1 MQSSN
6 ILFMKNLTYIIIA
19 VVSVFCFSGCAVEEP
34 DYREKDYGYVQFKL
48 YKEAYYESLT
58 KADSKELSYLADA
71 TKVKVEFS
79 DGTNTL
85 SQTLVLNA
93 HDEAS
98 AEFGLR
104 SDKMK
109 LLAGTYEIISFT
121 LFGKLDQ
128 QIYEASPASNPAME
142 SEFTVV
148 PGGLSV
154 HDLLAKT
161 VERGHVK
168 FTLVK
173 DTSAF
178 VQTRASQKVREYT
191 FDEIKTIDIMLRNE
205 QDKTTLLKALPVDF
219 SQHFLENGDPSDGYQ
234 TSTAVCDTLIS
245 LPAGK
250 YTVDYYAAYEDVKGK
265 TLLERNEN
273 VNNTKKIIV
282 EDNVTTEHNMPV
294 RLYQSDKYIQDYYA
308 LKAIWEA
315 LDGPNWYYSGEDY
328 PAGTN
333 WDFNKD
339 VDLWGDQPGVSL
351 HSNGRVALISI
362 SDFGFRGKLP
372 KQIGVLTELTELYLG
387 THNDANQNEFD
398 PEKDKTL
405 ESGTR
410 DRMERHKQ
418 YLSAKYPPVQF
429 SEPIARALKEHGKV
443 IPETAMYETMTE
455 AQLIEPETGRMR
467 IGLKD
472 AVAGKLYN
480 RLEEISDKIWTLD
493 KLERLTIANGTLKKF
508 PEKPAD
514 MPADKGLMALTDL
527 EIYNCAELEDPTAAL
542 KAMPSLIS
550 LNFSQNSQKAKNGYD
565 ANALLHSL
573 AGEDSRSAKKIQILY
588 MNNMG
593 LSGKVDGSKL
603 ASMKSLGLLD
613 LSDNEIT
620 EVTTFGKDINLVQLH
635 LNNNKIAKLGTNGTL
650 FCGLADVETFSV
662 RNNKL
667 TEFPDIFDAKTKFG
681 MVSVDFS
688 YNNISKFA
696 GYERNAEGDDVLTG
710 ENKGIYVE
718 TLTLANNPIDR
729 YPLMFKDTDSK
740 IAYVNMRG
748 CGMTEIPDSAFTYD
762 NAVYLTS
769 FDLSY
774 NKLKD
779 IPHDFHAGNI
789 PYLYGLDLSYN
800 SFRIFPFEEFDMA
813 GLTVFALRGQRDASG
828 NRCLTDWPTGVYQH
842 VGLRGLYLGSND
854 IGVVDDIISTLCYY
868 LDISDNPNIV
878 FDASDICYAWQ
889 AGAYI
894 LLYDKTQ
901 TILNCPLMLE

>member
-1 MQSSN
+1 MKSLLLPVLAL
-6 ILFMKNLTYIIIA
+6 ILFSCT
-19 VVSVFCFSGCAVEEP
+19 VDEP

-48 YKEAYYESLT
+48 YKEASYPLV
-58 KADSKELSYLADA
+58 KAGSQDEGKTLAYLSDA
-71 TKVKVEFS
+71 TKVKVEFT
-79 DGTNTL
+79 DGTNLL
-85 SQTLVLNA
+85 SQTLVLNSY
-93 HDEAS
+93 DEAN

-104 SDKMK
+104 SDKIK

-121 LFGKLDQ
+121 LFGKMDE
-128 QIYEASPASNPAME
+128 QIYESSPASNPSMK

-148 PGGLSV
+148 SGGLSV
-154 HDLLAKT
+154 HDLLART
-161 VERGHVK
+161 AERGHVK

-178 VQTRASQKVREYT
+178 VQTKASQKIREYT
-191 FDEIKTIDIMLRNE
+191 FDEIKSIDIMVRND
-205 QDKTTLLKALPVDF
+205 QDRPTLLKALPVKF
-219 SQHFLENGDPSDGYQ
+219 SLHFLENEDSADGYY
-234 TSTAVCDTLIS
+234 TSSAVCDTLIS
-245 LPAGK
+245 LPAGN
-250 YTVDYYAAYEDVKGK
+250 YTVDYYATYEDEKGRN
-265 TLLERNEN
+265 LLERNEN
-273 VNNTKKIIV
+273 VKTVIVVNDNALTKH
-282 EDNVTTEHNMPV
+282 DMPV

-328 PAGTN
+328 PSGAN

-351 HSNGRVALISI
+351 HYNGRVALISI
-362 SDFGFRGKLP
+362 SDFGFRGELP
-372 KQIGVLTELTELYLG
+372 EQIATLTELTELYLG

-398 PEKDKTL
+398 PTL
-405 ESGTR
+405 QSGTR
-410 DRMERHKQ
+410 DRMGRHMQ
-418 YLSAKYPPVQF
+418 YLSSKYPPVQF
-429 SEPIARALKEHGKV
+429 SEPIARALKEHNRV
-443 IPETAMYETMTE
+443 IPETSLYETMTE

-467 IGLKD
+467 VELKD
-472 AVAGKLYN
+472 AVPGKLYN
-480 RLEEISDKIWTLD
+480 RLTSISDKIWNLD
-493 KLERLTIANGTLKKF
+493 KLERLTIANGTLVKF

-514 MPADKGLMALTDL
+514 MPADKGLAALTDL
-527 EIYNCAELEDPTAAL
+527 EIYNCAYLEDPTAAL
-542 KAMPSLIS
+542 KAMPALIS
-550 LNFSQNSQKAKNGYD
+550 VNFSQNSQRAADGYD
-565 ANALLHSL
+565 ANVLLHAL

-593 LSGKVDGSKL
+593 LSGKIDGKKL

-613 LSDNEIT
+613 LSDNKIT
-620 EVTTFGKDINLVQLH
+620 EVTSFGKDINLVQLH
-635 LNNNKIAKLGTNGTL
+635 LNNNQIEKIGTNGEV

-667 TEFPDIFDAKTKFG
+667 TEFPDIFDAKSMYG
-681 MVSVDFS
+681 MVTVDFS
-688 YNNISKFA
+688 YNNITRFA
-696 GYERNAEGDDVLTG
+696 GYDEKGKKTG
-710 ENKGIYVE
+710 TNKGIYVE
-718 TLTLANNPIDR
+718 TLTLANNPIDK
-729 YPLMFKDTDSK
+729 YPVMFRDTDSK

-769 FDLSY
+769 FDFSY

-779 IPHDFHAGNI
+779 LPRDFHAGNI

-800 SFRIFPFEEFDMA
+800 SFTIFPFEQFDMA

-828 NRCLTDWPTGVYQH
+828 NRCLKEWPTGVYQH

-854 IGVVDDIISTLCYY
+854 IGVVDDVISTLCYY

-901 TILNCPLMLE
+901 TILNCPLMLQ